1 MRPAVWSLTFLSP
14 RGLHRETPRPMVEEP
29 LQPIVPGAWAA
40 WARSLDAVDGV
51 TRDHAPAMPARSTR
65 RPAFHTTRS

>member
-1 MRPAVWSLTFLSP
+1 MRPAVWSLTFLAP
-14 RGLHRETPRPMVEEP
+14 RGLRREIPRPMVDEP

-40 WARSLDAVDGV
+40 WARSLEAEAAE
-51 TRDHAPAMPARSTR
+51 TRDHAPAMPTRSLR